1 MIENV
6 DRRVLAGFQCVD
18 AITSSSIESPLS
30 VTGTPLTIRANRSGV
45 FAVLDGPDLRPLT
58 TQFLA
63 SDPAAWAAPATYEI
77 TIQDPALRYL
87 PRRANIVAPQP
98 LPATGTTPPPV
109 TTPQQILM
117 YPVTAA
123 PLSPNWAVIR
133 VSVVSN
139 ATPAVPLPWAVV
151 QITGAGAS
159 ALSGLT
165 NQNGEALLAIP
176 GLGLKLSSSST
187 GAITETTTA
196 ATVTAY
202 FDPTVFNKP
211 KGWVPNP
218 DDLLLNL
225 SSAPSKSTPQQFQV
239 GPGQTVF
246 VTLTISM

>member
-1 MIENV
+1 
-6 DRRVLAGFQCVD
+6 
-18 AITSSSIESPLS
+18 
-30 VTGTPLTIRANRSGV
+30 
-45 FAVLDGPDLRPLT
+45 
-58 TQFLA
+58 
-63 SDPAAWAAPATYEI
+63 
-77 TIQDPALRYL
+77 
-87 PRRANIVAPQP
+87 VAPQP
-98 LPATGTTPPPV
+98 LPATTTTTTTTTAPQPPPV

-133 VSVVSN
+133 VSVINN

-151 QITGAGAS
+151 QVTGAGAS

-176 GLGLKLSSSST
+176 GLGLTLSSSST

-196 ATVTAY
+196 ATVAAY

-211 KGWVPNP
+211 KGWIPNP

-225 SSAPSKSTPQQFQV
+225 SAAPSKSAPQQLQV